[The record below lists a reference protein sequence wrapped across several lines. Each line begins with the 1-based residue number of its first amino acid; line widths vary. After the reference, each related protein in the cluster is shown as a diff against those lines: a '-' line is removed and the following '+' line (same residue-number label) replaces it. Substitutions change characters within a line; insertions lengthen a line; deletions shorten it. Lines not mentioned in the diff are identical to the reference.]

1 MISNTKSNLSRE
13 TIEMI
18 VRENF
23 GKDIVV
29 EHITELTEGWFNAL
43 YVLSFA
49 GQGVLGYKELVLKTG
64 VQSSKYVLSY
74 ERDIMR
80 AEIYVY
86 SLLEGTI
93 VPIPKIITQDFSKS
107 LVDCDYCFMEKLQGT
122 NWMILDEK
130 ITPDN
135 KEKLIAELA
144 RYTAALHNVKGDF
157 FGYIKEDKQF
167 QFPDWSSAF
176 KGMMNTMIQDG
187 RDQRLDLPYEAIMS
201 AFEPLWVIL
210 NEITEPSLV
219 NFDMWSKNIMLA
231 EKDGEYYIDA
241 IIDHERAFF
250 GDPYAEFISSAT
262 ICGDVLK
269 SSIFM
274 ENYSL
279 ISGKP
284 FTFTRNDRVR
294 LYMYNIYLT
303 LLMGVEVYRYSEEDT
318 RQRLAYCNWKIPK
331 DLLELKEF
339 LET

>member
-1 MISNTKSNLSRE
+1 MISNTKSILSRE

-18 VRENF
+18 VQENF
-23 GKDIVV
+23 GEGIVV
-29 EHITELTEGWFNAL
+29 EHITELTEGWFNAI

-80 AEIYVY
+80 AEIFVY
-86 SLLEGTI
+86 SLLENTI
-93 VPIPKIITQDFSKS
+93 IPIPKIITQDYSQS
-107 LVDCDYCFMEKLQGT
+107 LVDFDYCFMEKMQGS
-122 NWMILDEK
+122 NWMILEEK
-130 ITPDN
+130 ITPEN

-157 FGYIKEDKQF
+157 FGYIKDDKLF

-176 KGMMNTMIQDG
+176 KGMMTTMIQDG
-187 RDQRLDLPYEAIMS
+187 RDQGLNLPYDAIMN
-201 AFEPLWVIL
+201 ALEPLWGIL

-269 SSIFM
+269 SQTFM

-279 ISGKP
+279 VSGKP
-284 FTFTRNDRVR
+284 FTFTRNDRIR
-294 LYMYNIYLT
+294 LCMYNIYLT
-303 LLMGVEVYRYSEEDT
+303 LLMGVEVYRYNEEDT
-318 RQRLAYCNWKIPK
+318 KQRIDYCNWKIPN
-331 DLLELKEF
+331 DLLELQKF
-339 LET
+339 LAS

>member
-1 MISNTKSNLSRE
+1 MISNTKSILSRE

-23 GKDIVV
+23 GQDIVV
-29 EHITELTEGWFNAL
+29 EGITELTEGWFNAI
-43 YVLSFA
+43 YVLSLA

-74 ERDIMR
+74 EQDIMR
-80 AEIYVY
+80 AEIDVY
-86 SLLEGTI
+86 SLLEDTI
-93 VPIPKIITQDFSKS
+93 VPIPKIITTDLSKS
-107 LVDCDYCFMEKLQGT
+107 LVDFDYFFMEKLQGS
-122 NWMILDEK
+122 NWMKLDEQ
-130 ITPDN
+130 ITPEN

-144 RYTAALHNVKGDF
+144 RYTAALHNVKGDY
-157 FGYIKEDKQF
+157 FGYIKDDKQF

-176 KGMMNTMIQDG
+176 KGMMKSMIQDG
-187 RDQRLDLPYEAIMS
+187 REQGLDLPYEAIMS
-201 AFEPLWVIL
+201 ELEPLWEVL
-210 NEITEPSLV
+210 NEIKEPSLV
-219 NFDMWSKNIMLA
+219 NFDMWNKNIMLTD
-231 EKDGEYYIDA
+231 KDGEYHIDA

-269 SSIFM
+269 SQTFM

-279 ISGKP
+279 VSGKP
-284 FTFTRNDRVR
+284 FTFTRNDRIR

-303 LLMGVEVYRYSEEDT
+303 LLMGVEVYRYNEEDT
-318 RQRLAYCNWKIPK
+318 KQRLAYCNWKIPN

-339 LET
+339 IGS

>member
-1 MISNTKSNLSRE
+1 MISNTKSILSRE

-29 EHITELTEGWFNAL
+29 EHITELTEGLFNAI
-43 YVLSFA
+43 YGLSFT

-80 AEIYVY
+80 AEVLVY
-86 SLLEGTI
+86 SLLEDTI

-107 LVDCDYCFMEKLQGT
+107 LVDFDYCFMEKLQGS
-122 NWMILDEK
+122 NWMKLDEQ
-130 ITPDN
+130 ITWEN

-144 RYTAALHNVKGDF
+144 RYTAAIHNVKGNF
-157 FGYIKEDKQF
+157 FGYIKDNKKF

-176 KGMMNTMIQDG
+176 KGMMNLMIQDG
-187 RDQRLDLPYEAIMS
+187 REQGLNLPYDAIMS
-201 AFEPLWVIL
+201 AFEPLWEIL
-210 NEITEPSLV
+210 NEIKVPSLV
-219 NFDMWSKNIMLA
+219 NFDRWSKNIMLA

-269 SSIFM
+269 SQTFM

-294 LYMYNIYLT
+294 LYIYNIYLT
-303 LLMGVEVYRYSEEDT
+303 LLMGVEVYRYSEDDT
-318 RQRLAYCNWKIPK
+318 KQRLDYYTS
-331 DLLELKEF
+331 L
-339 LET
+339 T